1 MKKILLSAT
10 HRIDLLTVLMLLITI
25 CTFAQAPTISSVTP
39 NTSVTYRSLI
49 TINGSGFTGSS
60 VRFNSTTTD
69 AALVS
74 ITDTKIVV
82 AAPFITVTAPA
93 TTASLI
99 VRVRKNSVNY
109 TAATL
114 TYFAPNATVVN
125 SAKVSRVHTDWQGYW
140 TSNNTTSVLANQPD
154 RQHSVMAIEYGGIT
168 YSTGVADA
176 TLTAKGISYT
186 AADFKAL
193 PVNSI
198 AGVTP
203 SSSSVSNFFAMASKM
218 DGSATSAIATAPEVA
233 GRKAKDVLID
243 GIKGLGLGTG
253 MTNMSTSSIF
263 EFVVSDIAESRI
275 NDGEPDLVVSQVAE
289 PTTGDND
296 IYCFVDANGNI
307 VGTPVSVTMQN
318 IPAIGT
324 YKLDLFNITFNST
337 YDVATLSTSNTSN
350 TTRPIRLV
358 GYKLSD
364 FGITAENMDFIAGFK
379 IMPSGISDPAF
390 IAYNANSMLIP
401 SPKIIT
407 HPSSVVACTG
417 TGTSTSFSV
426 TASGINLTY
435 QWKKN
440 GVSLVNGGNISG
452 ATTATLNITNV
463 SASDVA
469 FYTCEV
475 TNAAGSVLSNAG
487 YLNTI
492 IAVQPID
499 NTACLNVTG
508 PYVEVIA
515 NGLNLTYQWYS
526 NTTASNTGGTIIPG
540 ATNYYYVPPVTATGI
555 KYYYVVIDNNGVGCV
570 RETSTA
576 AKFTVGAAAGSG
588 TSYIGGTAG
597 TNNNVTTIS
606 ICSGT
611 TATLRNTGSTGS
623 SPAYLWEQ
631 STDGIGGWNAV
642 TAGSGGTTVAYTTP
656 ALTETTY
663 YRMRVKTSSCEVYSN
678 VLKVTVGAEAGV
690 IEASSK
696 VICTGTS
703 TTVSVTGSTTTI
715 QWQQS
720 TNGTTWANVTG
731 GSGATTETY
740 TTPVLTTTTYY
751 RTTVTGVACSNPNS
765 DPIQVV
771 VNPGPVAGTISA
783 NKSICT
789 GTSTTVRLTGATGTI
804 QWQVSSDNITFT
816 DIPGATN
823 DVYNTGVLTQT
834 RYYRAIVTAVG
845 CSSTTTSSVT
855 TVTVSSQAVIG
866 SVSSNETICSGT
878 STVLSATGV
887 TGTPRWQQ
895 SPDGVS
901 NWMNTTTGTGGS
913 TLSYTTP
920 ALTETSYYRLRAT
933 NGGCITYSSTI
944 TITVTPISAG
954 TAGSNQ
960 SVCTGGTAT
969 VSVTG
974 TTGSIQW
981 QQSADG
987 STGWANVTGGS
998 GATTASYTTPA
1009 LSSQTYY
1016 RALVTNGSCSATSGV
1031 ITVSIATP
1039 TAGTASGAATI
1050 CSGST
1055 TSLSLTGSTGSI
1067 QWQQSANGTTGWANV
1082 SGGSG
1087 ATTANYTTAALTS
1100 TTYYRAQLTNGSCTA
1115 ESNVIAVTVTAIA
1128 AGTAGSNQSVC
1139 GGNTATVS
1147 VSGSVG
1153 NIQWQQSADGS
1164 TNWTNV
1170 SGGSGATSASYTTG
1184 VLSATTYYRAQ
1195 ITSGS
1200 CTVNSGVITVNVTSI
1215 AAGTAS
1221 GANTIC
1227 SGSTANLSL
1236 SGSTGSIQWQQSGDG
1251 STGWANVSGGSGA
1264 TTANYTTAALTSTTY
1279 YRAQLTNGLCTAESN
1294 VIAVTVT
1301 AIAAGTA
1308 GSNQSVCGGN
1318 TATVSVSGSVG
1329 NIQWQQSADGSTNWT
1344 NVSGGSGAT
1353 SATYTTGVLSATTYY
1368 RAQVT
1373 SGSCSVTS
1381 GVITVSVS
1389 SVTTGTASG
1398 STTLCPGVTTIL
1410 TLSGQSGNIQWQQS
1424 ADGLTNWVNVT
1435 SGTGATTASY
1445 TTAAMSTTTYYR
1457 AQVTSGS
1464 CSSVSNIL
1472 TVSRNNTF
1480 IWNGS
1485 VSSDWHTPANW
1496 SCNTIPTLADN
1507 AIIPQQVNQPI
1518 VSQNIMAYAKTLDI
1532 QAGAILTINTMRN
1545 ITVQDGIAVASTGNM
1560 IVNNRA
1566 NLVQITDSNS
1576 NNTGNIN
1583 VKRNSSQLYRQDY
1596 TLWSSPVTGQKLF
1609 QFSPLT
1615 LPDRFYT
1622 YRDSARLYMKVLNLS
1637 AQSNTTFTKG
1647 VAYLIRMPNG
1657 NSTPGYN
1664 AGTTAI
1670 TLNQQFTGVPNN
1682 GTIHIPVV
1690 HEWTPLSPA
1699 GISSYGY
1706 NGVGNPYPSTIN
1718 IHSFIDANS
1727 GPNNDVLE
1735 TGTLYFWRKKNNNN
1749 NTSYTAINKT
1759 GYVENG
1765 AEGGN
1770 VGAGF
1775 VEGDEANWVINPG
1788 QGFIVQTK
1796 VGAGHIEFN
1805 NTMRRAVNNS
1815 QFFRNIEQP
1824 VLLSRL
1830 WLNLTS
1836 PTGVYAQTLIGY
1848 SNATS
1853 DDFDFGYDSPL
1864 FTDGVAAMYTKGAGK
1879 DLSIQAKGAFA
1890 ESDVVPL
1897 HFKTTQAGQY
1907 TINLHKKDGLFVDGQ
1922 NVYLRDNQANTI
1934 QDLNAGSY
1942 TFTAAEG
1949 VTENRFDVIYVTDGA
1964 LGTTNPQIN
1973 DNAIVAYK
1981 NNGLLTVSAQGHELD
1996 NVKVFDIRGRLLT
2009 EKKAINSNST
2019 ILEGFT
2025 AQEQM
2030 LILQIRTTNGATVTK
2045 KVIF

>member
-10 HRIDLLTVLMLLITI
+10 HRIDLTIVLMLLMSIGI
-25 CTFAQAPTISSVTP
+25 FAQSPGTTVVTP
-39 NTSVTYRSLI
+39 NTSVTFRTVI
-49 TINGSGFTGSS
+49 TITGTGLTNYT
-60 VRFNSTTTD
+60 VRFNNSGTD
-69 AALVS
+69 ATLISRTNTQILVAVPS
-74 ITDTKIVV
+74 
-82 AAPFITVTAPA
+82 FTVTAPA
-93 TTASLI
+93 TTTSLTLNL
-99 VRVRKNSVNY
+99 RRNSVNY
-109 TAATL
+109 PVASL
-114 TYFAPNATVVN
+114 TYHAPSNTVVN
-125 SAKVSRVHTDWQGYW
+125 NAKVSRLYTDWQGYW
-140 TSNNTTSVLANQPD
+140 TSNNTTTVLANQPD
-154 RQHSVMAIEYGGIT
+154 RQHSLTALEYGGIT

-176 TLTAKGISYT
+176 VLSAKGISYT

-198 AGVTP
+198 SGTTP
-203 SSSSVSNFFAMASKM
+203 SSSGASNYFAMASKM
-218 DGSATSAIATAPEVA
+218 DGSASSAIATAPEVA

-243 GIKGLGLGTG
+243 GIKGLGIGTG

-289 PTTGDND
+289 PTSGDND
-296 IYCFVDANGNI
+296 IYCFVDSNGNI
-307 VGTPVSVTMQN
+307 VGRPVSVTMQN

-337 YDVATLSTSNTSN
+337 YDVATLTNSAGISNTN

-364 FGITAENMDFIAGFK
+364 FGITAENMESIAGFK

-401 SPKIIT
+401 SPKINT
-407 HPSSVVACTG
+407 QPTSVVACTG
-417 TGTSTSFSV
+417 TGTSTSFTV
-426 TASGINLTY
+426 NATGINLTY

-475 TNAAGSVLSNAG
+475 TNAAGSVLSNEA

-526 NTTASNTGGTIIPG
+526 NTTASNTGGTLIPG
-540 ATNYYYVPPVTATGI
+540 ATNYYYVPPVNAAGI
-555 KYYYVVIDNNGVGCV
+555 TYYYVVIDNNGLGCV

-576 AKFTVGAAAGSG
+576 AKFTVGTAATSG
-588 TSYIGGTAG
+588 NSYIGGTAG
-597 TNNNVTTIS
+597 VNNNITTTA

-611 TATLRNTGSTGS
+611 TVTLRNTGSTGTN
-623 SPAYLWEQ
+623 PTYLWEQ
-631 STDGIGGWNAV
+631 STDGIGGWNTV
-642 TAGSGGTTVAYTTP
+642 TGGTGSTTVAYTTP

-663 YRMRVKTSSCEVYSN
+663 YRMRVKTASCEVYSN
-678 VLKVTVGAEAGV
+678 ILKVSVGAEAGV

-720 TNGTTWANVTG
+720 TNGTTWVNVTG

-740 TTPVLTTTTYY
+740 TTPVLTSTTYY
-751 RTTVTGVACSNPNS
+751 RTIVTGVACSNPNS
-765 DPIQVV
+765 DPIQVI
-771 VNPGPVAGTISA
+771 VNPGPVAGTVSA

-804 QWQVSSDNITFT
+804 QWQVSSDNNSFT

-823 DVYNTGVLTQT
+823 DVYTTGVLTQT

-845 CSSTTTSSVT
+845 CSSTSTSAVT
-855 TVTVSSQAVIG
+855 TVTVSSPAVIG
-866 SVSSNETICSGT
+866 SVSSSSTICAGN

-901 NWMNTTTGTGGS
+901 NWVNTTSGTGGS

-920 ALTETSYYRLRAT
+920 ALTSTSYYRLRAT
-933 NGGCITYSSTI
+933 NGGCVEYSQTI
-944 TITVTPISAG
+944 TVTVTPISAG

-969 VSVTG
+969 VTVSG

-1016 RALVTNGSCSATSGV
+1016 RALVTNGSCSVTSGV
-1031 ITVSIATP
+1031 ITVSISTP
-1039 TAGTASGAATI
+1039 TAGTASGTTTI

-1055 TSLSLTGSTGSI
+1055 ANLSLSGNTGSI
-1067 QWQQSANGTTGWANV
+1067 QWQQSANGTTGWATV
-1082 SGGSG
+1082 TGGSG

-1115 ESNVIAVTVTAIA
+1115 ESNVITVTVTNIS
-1128 AGTAGSNQSVC
+1128 AGTAGSNQAICS
-1139 GGNTATVS
+1139 GNTATVS
-1147 VSGSVG
+1147 VSGTVG
-1153 NIQWQQSADGS
+1153 NIQWQQSADGL
-1164 TNWTNV
+1164 TNWT
-1170 SGGSGATSASYTTG
+1170 S
-1184 VLSATTYYRAQ
+1184 
-1195 ITSGS
+1195 
-1200 CTVNSGVITVNVTSI
+1200 VT
-1215 AAGTAS
+1215 
-1221 GANTIC
+1221 
-1227 SGSTANLSL
+1227 
-1236 SGSTGSIQWQQSGDG
+1236 
-1251 STGWANVSGGSGA
+1251 GGSGA
-1264 TTANYTTAALTSTTY
+1264 TTAS
-1279 YRAQLTNGLCTAESN
+1279 
-1294 VIAVTVT
+1294 
-1301 AIAAGTA
+1301 
-1308 GSNQSVCGGN
+1308 
-1318 TATVSVSGSVG
+1318 
-1329 NIQWQQSADGSTNWT
+1329 
-1344 NVSGGSGAT
+1344 
-1353 SATYTTGVLSATTYY
+1353 YTTGALTATTYY

-1373 SGSCSVTS
+1373 NGACSVTS

-1398 STTLCPGVTTIL
+1398 STSLCPGVTT
-1410 TLSGQSGNIQWQQS
+1410 TLSLSGHSGNIQWQQS
-1424 ADGLTNWVNVT
+1424 SDGLTNWVNVT
-1435 SGTGATTASY
+1435 GGTGATSASY
-1445 TTAAMSTTTYYR
+1445 TTAAMNSTTYYR

-1464 CSSVSNIL
+1464 CASASNVV
-1472 TVSRNNTF
+1472 TVSRNNNF

-1485 VSSDWHTPANW
+1485 VSSDWHNPANW
-1496 SCNTIPTLADN
+1496 SCNAIPTLVDN
-1507 AIIPQQVNQPI
+1507 AIIPQQTNQPI

-1532 QAGAILTINTMRN
+1532 QAGAILTINIMRN

-1566 NLVQITDSNS
+1566 NLVQITENSS

-1622 YRDSARLYMKVLNLS
+1622 YRDSARLYMKVPNLS
-1637 AQSNTTFTKG
+1637 AQSTTTFTKG

-1682 GTIHIPVV
+1682 GIIHIPVV
-1690 HEWTPLSPA
+1690 HEWTPQSPVA
-1699 GISSYGY
+1699 ISNYGY

-1727 GPNNDVLE
+1727 APNNDVLE

-1749 NTSYTAINKT
+1749 NTSYTAINKA

-1775 VEGDEANWVINPG
+1775 IEGDEANWVINPG

-1796 VGAGHIEFN
+1796 VGANHIEFN

-1815 QFFRNIEQP
+1815 QFFRNTQQP
-1824 VLLSRL
+1824 VVLSRI

-1836 PTGVYAQTLIGY
+1836 STGVYAQTLVGY
-1848 SNATS
+1848 SNATT
-1853 DDFDFGYDSPL
+1853 DGFDFGYDSPL
-1864 FTDGVAAMYTKGAGK
+1864 FTDGVAAIYTKGAGK
-1879 DLSIQAKGAFA
+1879 DLSIQAKGVFA
-1890 ESDVVPL
+1890 DADVVPL
-1897 HFKTTQAGQY
+1897 HYRINTAGQY
-1907 TINLHKKDGLFVDGQ
+1907 TISLHKKDGLFADGQ
-1922 NVYLRDNQANTI
+1922 NVYLRDNQTNTV

-1942 TFTAAEG
+1942 TFTAGEG
-1949 VTENRFDVIYVTDGA
+1949 VTENRFDVIYVTDGV
-1964 LGTTNPQIN
+1964 LGTTNPQLN
-1973 DNAIVAYK
+1973 DKAIVAFK
-1981 NNGLLTVSAQGHELD
+1981 DNGILKVSTEGHDLD

-2009 EKKAINSNST
+2009 EKKAINSSST
-2019 ILEGFT
+2019 ALEGFT

-2030 LILQIRTTNGATVTK
+2030 LILQVRTKDGAIVSK

>member
-1 MKKILLSAT
+1 MKKSLLFERK
-10 HRIDLLTVLMLLITI
+10 RIGVLTLLMLLMTVS
-25 CTFAQAPTISSVTP
+25 TFAQAPTITSVTP

-49 TINGSGFTGSS
+49 TINGSGFTNAG
-60 VRFNSTTTD
+60 VRFNSTTTN
-69 AALVS
+69 ATLVS

-82 AAPFITVTAPA
+82 AAPFVTVTAPA

-99 VRVRKNSVNY
+99 VRVRKDNVNY

-114 TYFAPNATVVN
+114 TYYAPSATVVN
-125 SAKVSRVHTDWQGYW
+125 NAKVSRVHTDWQGYW

-176 TLTAKGISYT
+176 TLTTKGISYT

-198 AGVTP
+198 TGVTP

-337 YDVATLSTSNTSN
+337 YDVATLSTSNTSS

-364 FGITAENMDFIAGFK
+364 FGITAENMESIAGFK

-401 SPKIIT
+401 SPKINT

-417 TGTSTSFSV
+417 AGTNTSFTV
-426 TASGINLTY
+426 AATGINLTY

-440 GVSLVNGGNISG
+440 GISLVNGGNISG
-452 ATTATLNITNV
+452 ATTATLNVTNI

-475 TNAAGSVLSNAG
+475 TNAAGSVLSNAA

-526 NTTASNTGGTIIPG
+526 NTTASNTGGTLIPG

-555 KYYYVVIDNNGVGCV
+555 RYYYVVIDNNGLGCV

-588 TSYIGGTAG
+588 NSYIGGTAG
-597 TNNNVTTIS
+597 VNNNITTTS
-606 ICSGT
+606 VCSGT
-611 TATLRNTGSTGS
+611 TVTLRNTGSTGS

-631 STDGIGGWNAV
+631 STDGISGWNAV
-642 TAGSGGTTVAYTTP
+642 STGTGGTTVAYTTA

-678 VLKVTVGAEAGV
+678 VLKITVGAEAGV
-690 IEASSK
+690 IEGSSK

-740 TTPVLTTTTYY
+740 TTPVLTSTTYY
-751 RTTVTGVACSNPNS
+751 RTIVTGAACSSPNS
-765 DPIQVV
+765 EPIQVI

-783 NKSICT
+783 NRTICT
-789 GTSTTVRLTGATGTI
+789 GTSATLRLTGATGTL
-804 QWQVSSDNITFT
+804 QWQKSTNNIDFT
-816 DIPGATN
+816 NIPGATN
-823 DVYNTGVLTQT
+823 DLYLTGALTET
-834 RYYRAIVTAVG
+834 TYYRVIITAVG
-845 CSSTTTSSVT
+845 CASTSTSAVTTITVT
-855 TVTVSSQAVIG
+855 TVPAAIG
-866 SVSSNETICSGT
+866 SVTANHTVCAG
-878 STVLSATGV
+878 STTLLAASGV

-901 NWMNTTTGTGGS
+901 NWINTTGGS
-913 TLSYTTP
+913 GSTTLNFTTP
-920 ALTETSYYRLRAT
+920 VLTTTAYYRLRAT
-933 NGGCITYSSTI
+933 NGGCIEYSQAI
-944 TITVTPISAG
+944 TVTVTPISAG

-960 SVCTGGTAT
+960 SICTGSAAT
-969 VSVTG
+969 VSVSG
-974 TTGSIQW
+974 TSGSIQW
-981 QQSADG
+981 QQSDNG
-987 STGWANVTGGS
+987 TSGWANVTGGS

-1016 RALVTNGSCSATSGV
+1016 RAQVTNESCTVYSGV

-1039 TAGTASGAATI
+1039 AAGTTSGATTI

-1055 TSLSLTGSTGSI
+1055 ASLSLSGSTGSIQWQQSADGSTGWANVAGGSGAATANYTTAALTATTYYRAQLTNGSCTAESNVITVTISNAAAGTTGSNQTICNGNTATVTVSGAVGNIQWQQSPDGSTNWTNVSGGSGATTASYTTAALSATTYYRAQVTSNSCTLTSGVITVSVNSVVTGTATGNTTICPNVSTSLTLTGYTGAI

-1087 ATTANYTTAALTS
+1087 ATTANYTTAG
-1100 TTYYRAQLTNGSCTA
+1100 TT
-1115 ESNVIAVTVTAIA
+1115 
-1128 AGTAGSNQSVC
+1128 
-1139 GGNTATVS
+1139 
-1147 VSGSVG
+1147 
-1153 NIQWQQSADGS
+1153 
-1164 TNWTNV
+1164 
-1170 SGGSGATSASYTTG
+1170 
-1184 VLSATTYYRAQ
+1184 
-1195 ITSGS
+1195 
-1200 CTVNSGVITVNVTSI
+1200 
-1215 AAGTAS
+1215 
-1221 GANTIC
+1221 
-1227 SGSTANLSL
+1227 
-1236 SGSTGSIQWQQSGDG
+1236 
-1251 STGWANVSGGSGA
+1251 
-1264 TTANYTTAALTSTTY
+1264 
-1279 YRAQLTNGLCTAESN
+1279 
-1294 VIAVTVT
+1294 
-1301 AIAAGTA
+1301 
-1308 GSNQSVCGGN
+1308 
-1318 TATVSVSGSVG
+1318 
-1329 NIQWQQSADGSTNWT
+1329 
-1344 NVSGGSGAT
+1344 
-1353 SATYTTGVLSATTYY
+1353 ATTYY

-1373 SGSCSVTS
+1373 NGSCVANSNTVVVT
-1381 GVITVSVS
+1381 I
-1389 SVTTGTASG
+1389 
-1398 STTLCPGVTTIL
+1398 
-1410 TLSGQSGNIQWQQS
+1410 
-1424 ADGLTNWVNVT
+1424 
-1435 SGTGATTASY
+1435 
-1445 TTAAMSTTTYYR
+1445 
-1457 AQVTSGS
+1457 
-1464 CSSVSNIL
+1464 
-1472 TVSRNNTF
+1472 NNTF

-1485 VSSDWHTPANW
+1485 VSSDWHIPANW
-1496 SCNTIPTLADN
+1496 SCNAIPTLTDN
-1507 AIIPQQVNQPI
+1507 AIIPLTANQPV

-1532 QAGAILTINTMRN
+1532 QTGGVLTINTLRN
-1545 ITVQDGIAVASTGNM
+1545 ITVQDGITVAATGNM
-1560 IVNNRA
+1560 IVNNKA
-1566 NLVQITDSNS
+1566 NLVQITNSDS
-1576 NNTGNIN
+1576 NNTGNIT
-1583 VKRNSSQLYRQDY
+1583 VKRNSSSLYRQDY
-1596 TLWSSPVTGQKLF
+1596 TLWSAPVTGQKLF

-1622 YRDSARLYMKVLNLS
+1622 YRDSARLYMKVPNLS
-1637 AQSNTTFTKG
+1637 ALSNTTFTKG
-1647 VAYLIRMPNG
+1647 IAYLIRMPNG

-1682 GTIHIPVV
+1682 GTINIPVV
-1690 HEWTPLSPA
+1690 HEWTLLSPVDA
-1699 GISSYGY
+1699 SNYGY
-1706 NGVGNPYPSTIN
+1706 NGLGNPYPSTIN
-1718 IHSFIDANS
+1718 IHSFIDTNVNS
-1727 GPNNDVLE
+1727 LE

-1759 GYVENG
+1759 GYVENN
-1765 AEGGN
+1765 ADGGN

-1788 QGFIVQTK
+1788 QGFIVQVKETATT
-1796 VGAGHIEFN
+1796 VEFN
-1805 NTMRRAVNNS
+1805 NEMRRAVNNN
-1815 QFFRNIEQP
+1815 QFFRSQP
-1824 VLLSRL
+1824 VILSRL
-1830 WLNLTS
+1830 WLNITS
-1836 PTGVYAQTLIGY
+1836 PAGAYGQTLVGY
-1848 SNATS
+1848 SDATS
-1853 DDFDFGYDSPL
+1853 DGFDFGYDSPL
-1864 FTDGVAAMYTKGAGK
+1864 FTDGMAALYTKGGGK

-1890 ESDVVPL
+1890 DTDVVPL
-1897 HFKTTQAGQY
+1897 HYRISQAGEY
-1907 TINLHKKDGLFVDGQ
+1907 TISLNKKDGLFANGQ
-1922 NVYLRDNQANTI
+1922 NVYLRDNQTNTI
-1934 QDLNAGSY
+1934 KDLNTGGY

-1949 VTENRFDVIYVTDGA
+1949 ATENRFDVIYVTDGT
-1964 LGTTNPQIN
+1964 LGTTNPQLN
-1973 DNAIVAYK
+1973 DNMVIAYK
-1981 NNGLLTVSAQGHELD
+1981 NNGLLTVSAEGYELD

-2009 EKKAINSNST
+2009 EKKAINGSST
-2019 ILEGFT
+2019 TFEGFT

-2030 LILQIRTTNGATVTK
+2030 LILQVRTTDGATMSK